1 MNSTLV
7 SRNDL
12 SRYVSLTQDHS
23 RTGDPPKRQESH
35 SLHSELCERVILSIV
50 LFLIVFAPLAYGAVE
65 PWARNVV
72 LLSIGSM
79 ACFWLWRFVSLGRPK
94 LSFPPFFPAA
104 ILFLVLIALQL
115 VPLPGA
121 LKDFLTPDRPTSR
134 HRIGRLEVGAVDSE
148 PRQDRCW
155 SAVPC
160 SLSGFLLR
168 IAQFLSTQEMG
179 QAHADCLADSG
190 KFRGSLW
197 VGRILDR
204 TPAYF
209 LVSED
214 LLS

>member
-1 MNSTLV
+1 MAAS
-7 SRNDL
+7 
-12 SRYVSLTQDHS
+12 QGHEA
-23 RTGDPPKRQESH
+23 RTRVLKRQESY
-35 SLHSELCERVILSIV
+35 SLHSELCERVILSIA
-50 LFLIVFAPLAYGAVE
+50 LFLIIFAPLAYGAVE

-79 ACFWLWRFVSLGRPK
+79 ACVWLWRFVSLGRPRAFIP
-94 LSFPPFFPAA
+94 SFFPAA

-121 LKDFLTPDRPTSR
+121 LKDFLTPDRLPC
-134 HRIGRLEVGAVDSE
+134 HRIGGFQPAGGALTANPGKTAVGALFLAACLV
-148 PRQDRCW
+148 
-155 SAVPC
+155 
-160 SLSGFLLR
+160 FLLR
-168 IAQFLSTQEMG
+168 VAQYLSTQEMG
-179 QAHADCLADSG
+179 QAHADGFADSG
-190 KFRGSLW
+190 WFRGSLW